1 MRFTITIATPP
12 AGATGP
18 AAIWKAEI
26 KGAGKSWRREM
37 VQQPDGAEGLLPYP
51 SEATLAPLEEPPGG
65 LCVKLPADVLKVYQM
80 IVARRADG
88 IAAYGR
94 YLFDNLL
101 GKVIWADIVE
111 QAKLGNEQIIELALS
126 WTPNDGNLSRLHWEM
141 MFDGAN
147 FLAAGHLSDGNKIID
162 VAVTRVVPN
171 TTAVPAPGKGV
182 PRVLFVIGTSL
193 SDPSIRPGAE
203 IMGLL
208 RDPQADCRIYP
219 WVIENASPKV
229 IQTKVAEFNPE
240 VVHFICHGDID
251 AKSKAGYIEMKPDP
265 GNDQTRF
272 FADQLWQWLNV
283 GETPPRTVVLSACQS
298 GTALGPQA
306 VAPLA
311 AELVSQGV
319 PIVIAMSGRI
329 SDQACRLFTRRFA
342 QALLSGETL
351 VAATARGRRA
361 AVAEGD
367 APKRSVDWGFPTLYL
382 SAAVPENYAPGTN
395 AAAMGEGIENRIK
408 PYQLRRDRQP
418 AFCGRQDFFDAYHEL
433 FDRTGRSSVLAVYT
447 ATDQKGYGR
456 TRLLEELTLQA
467 IRDGHVPCVVLA
479 SDREWQ
485 APKSPLQLAVVIDAA
500 METARSSLGLD
511 TGSEGPIILLKYY
524 DQGTCPIDLLP
535 PWLAMALR
543 RGATGEAVTVNPYA
557 ISKAIERQFAEL
569 MEEARR
575 VKPDLV
581 GKNSRAIL
589 FLDEVHDYF
598 KDLDSIAGQGK
609 VGVWGFGSE
618 QDPVPVIMAFSL
630 GTPTTDLLRP
640 ITESGRPGWQAMELG
655 RFDNDPERPE
665 DMLAYG
671 RVLMNPFDPK
681 ILPEWSD
688 RAWFMDY
695 EIEKSIVTESEATF
709 RLLLSGL
716 PSQLSEK
723 ILYASAMVT
732 VKGAFVKPALD
743 EQKLKE
749 LIEESK

>member
-1 MRFTITIATPP
+1 MRFRIIIDTPP
-12 AGATGP
+12 AGTTGP

-26 KGAGKSWRREM
+26 NGAGKSWHREL
-37 VQQPDGAEGLLPYP
+37 VQQPDGAGGLLPYP
-51 SEATLAPLEEPPGG
+51 SKATLDPLEEAPGG
-65 LCVKLPADVLKVYQM
+65 LCEKPPADVLKVYQM

-88 IAAYGR
+88 IADYGR

-229 IQTKVAEFNPE
+229 IQAKVAEFNPE

-251 AKSKAGYIEMKPDP
+251 VKSKAGFIEMKPDP

-272 FADQLWQWLNV
+272 FAAQLWQWLNV

-408 PYQLRRDRQP
+408 PYELRRERQP
-418 AFCGRQDFFDAYHEL
+418 VFCGRQEFFQAYQEL
-433 FDRTGRSSVLAVYT
+433 FDSSGRGAVLAAYT
-447 ATDQKGYGR
+447 DNDDKGYGR
-456 TRLLEELTLQA
+456 TRLLEELTKQA

-479 SDREWQ
+479 SDREWK
-485 APKSPLQLAVVIDAA
+485 APKSPLELALLIDGA
-500 METARSSLGLD
+500 METARSSLGLEL
-511 TGSEGPIILLKYY
+511 GAEGPIILLKYY
-524 DQGTCPIDLLP
+524 ATGITKLEALP
-535 PWLAMALR
+535 DWLAKALR
-543 RGATGEAVTVNPYA
+543 RGATGEAIDVNPYA
-557 ISKAIERQFAEL
+557 ISKAIEQQFAQL
-569 MEEARR
+569 MEEARKK
-575 VKPDLV
+575 KPDLV
-581 GKNSRAIL
+581 GKKSRAIL
-589 FLDEVHDYF
+589 FLDDVHDYF
-598 KDLDSIAGQGK
+598 KDLDSIASQGK

-618 QDPVPVIMAFSL
+618 EEPVPVIMAFSL
-630 GTPTTDLLRP
+630 GTPTTDLLKP
-640 ITESGRPGWQAMELG
+640 ITESGRPGWRPIGLG
-655 RFDNDPERPE
+655 AFDSDPERPE
-665 DMLAYG
+665 DMMAYG
-671 RVLMNPFDPK
+671 RVLLNPFDPK
-681 ILPEWSD
+681 LVPDWSD

-695 EIEKSIVTESEATF
+695 EIGGGMVDNCEATYRQF
-709 RLLLSGL
+709 LTGI
-716 PSQLSEK
+716 PKELSEK
-723 ILYASAMVT
+723 TFYAVAMSF
-732 VKGAFVKPALD
+732 KGAFVKPALD

-749 LIEESK
+749 LIEENT